1 MEKLSHEMELK
12 ENDQQRNAN
21 LYITEGAEKKK
32 ILDRVFKIIIQENF
46 LEIREKL
53 NLHIKGLI
61 LCLEKLEQNNQFIYI
76 YLLIKLLDIKGREK
90 EILRD
95 SRQKYQMTFNDD
107 ELS

>member
-1 MEKLSHEMELK
+1 MK

-53 NLHIKGLI
+53 NLRKGLMHYVWKI
-61 LCLEKLEQNNQFIYI
+61 GTEPTSSYI
-76 YLLIKLLDIKGREK
+76 YVYLSLIKLL
-90 EILRD
+90 
-95 SRQKYQMTFNDD
+95 YY
-107 ELS
+107 